1 MGAQLIQFPTA
12 AVQSSFV
19 DAWAAIP
26 STMKTRSLSRAKLKP
41 IWDAAA
47 KRVGGQDVLLAAL
60 RAYLKGDKDLPKSGG
75 PALDRWL
82 KNEKY
87 DHWLEGENSV
97 VSEVGIPTT
106 GLARP
111 TFPISSIRTAAI
123 AALGLP
129 WVLSYLD
136 RCETAEGPH
145 GPVLVVSSPTAAG
158 RLREKG
164 QELKALGLY
173 GIRMAK

>member
-1 MGAQLIQFPTA
+1 MGAVLQFPTE

-47 KRVGGQDVLLAAL
+47 KRVGGQDVLLGAL
-60 RAYLKGDKDLPKSGG
+60 KAYLKGDKDLPKSGG

-97 VSEVGIPTT
+97 VSIVRNSHNSEFPDKRIRDAV
-106 GLARP
+106 LA
-111 TFPISSIRTAAI
+111 SQ
-123 AALGLP
+123 GLP
-129 WVLSYLD
+129 FVVSYLD
-136 RCETAEGPH
+136 QCQLVDGPL
-145 GPVLVVSSPTAAG
+145 GPLLQPKTDYARRKLLEHAG
-158 RLREKG
+158 LFKS
-164 QELKALGLY
+164 LGLY
-173 GIRMAK
+173 GIRMAVV

>member
-1 MGAQLIQFPTA
+1 MGAVLQFPTE

-47 KRVGGQDVLLAAL
+47 KRVGGQDVLLGAL
-60 RAYLKGDKDLPKSGG
+60 KAYLKGDKDLPKSGG

-97 VSEVGIPTT
+97 VSDASQNGYGPTKT
-106 GLARP
+106 I
-111 TFPISSIRTAAI
+111 TFPDKRVRDAVLASQ
-123 AALGLP
+123 GLP
-129 WVLSYLD
+129 FVVSYLD
-136 RCETAEGPH
+136 QCQLVDSPLGPLLQPKTDYARRKLLEH
-145 GPVLVVSSPTAAG
+145 AG
-158 RLREKG
+158 LFKS
-164 QELKALGLY
+164 LGLY
-173 GIRMAK
+173 GIRMGV